1 MDCIRE
7 SGAFTGTS
15 RTAFPIWIM
24 ILSALYKVFL
34 STGISANVVG
44 AGLVIMDGIVD
55 KADGF
60 LRIDSIASFRISE
73 SQ

>member
-1 MDCIRE
+1 
-7 SGAFTGTS
+7 
-15 RTAFPIWIM
+15 M

-44 AGLVIMDGIVD
+44 AGLVIVEGIVD

-60 LRIDSIASFRISE
+60 LGIDSIASFRILE